1 MKRLV
6 LFLILSIIITGI
18 SLGYS
23 IEKEAKETIKP
34 KFGQSEKLAVLWT
47 SGDPEVAKKM
57 VFIYTYNAKKLG
69 WFNHVKFIVW
79 GPSSKLLSENKE
91 LQDWISKLKKVGV
104 QLHACKWC
112 ADQYGVA
119 EQLSKMG
126 IEVIYYGKA
135 LSELIKNN
143 WKVLTF

>member
-1 MKRLV
+1 M
-6 LFLILSIIITGI
+6 
-18 SLGYS
+18 
-23 IEKEAKETIKP
+23 
-34 KFGQSEKLAVLWT
+34 
-47 SGDPEVAKKM
+47 
-57 VFIYTYNAKKLG
+57 
-69 WFNHVKFIVW
+69 KFIVW

-91 LQDWISKLKKVGV
+91 LQDWIGKLKKVGV
-104 QLHACKWC
+104 ELHACKWC

-119 EQLSKMG
+119 KQLSEMG